1 MNIETLGIVLFD
13 GFETLDV
20 MGPVEVFGRLPDC
33 KVKFISPEGNKKTSS
48 QGVAIE
54 TEKVTNPQYKYL
66 LIPGGQGTRPL
77 AIDKEYIY
85 WLKQQVEY
93 TSYCMTVCTGSALL
107 AATNLLNDLSATSNK
122 LAFEW
127 VTSINNNVN
136 WQPKAR
142 WVKDDKFYTSSG
154 VSAGIDMSLQ
164 VVSDF
169 YGLQQA
175 STIIK
180 SMEYVWNDD
189 ASHDPFAVNLA

>member
-1 MNIETLGIVLFD
+1 MNIETLEIVLFD

-33 KVKFISPEGNKKTSS
+33 NVKFISPEGGKKTSS
-48 QGVAIE
+48 QGVTIE
-54 TEKVTNPQYKYL
+54 TEKVIAPQYEYL

-77 AIDKEYIY
+77 AIDKEYIH

-107 AATNLLNDLSATSNK
+107 AATNLLNGFNATSNK

-127 VTSINNNVN
+127 VTSINSQVN
-136 WQPKAR
+136 WHSKAR
-142 WVKDDKFYTSSG
+142 WVKDGKFYTSSG

-169 YGLQQA
+169 YDRSQA
-175 STIIK
+175 LSIIK

-189 ASHDPFAVNLA
+189 ANNDPFAVNI